1 MNRWCFAVFLASA
14 LGSSVASAHGSSLAV
29 FKVAEQ
35 EANTYSVL
43 WKVNQA
49 AASAK
54 LEDIRFASGCAIT
67 GEPEKYAL
75 EGTTRTMGVLGCAS
89 GPGLGEVVFPDNPP
103 GLHVMVEASFLGG
116 ERVTTLLRE
125 ERAAH
130 LTPAMEQSA
139 WSQALRYCVIGVEHI
154 LLGPDHLLF
163 VLGLLLLV
171 NSGRGLIAAI
181 TAFTVAHSVTLA
193 LAVLGLISLK
203 PAPMEACIAL
213 SIVMLAREVLTDS
226 ETFSKRFPWMVA
238 FGFGLLHGL
247 GFAGALSEIGLPQ
260 DILPLALVSFNV
272 GVELGQLLFVWGIW
286 QCGKMARQQGV
297 EWGRLFR
304 ICTAYGMGSVAV
316 YWVFDRMAWA
326 L

>member
-103 GLHVMVEASFLGG
+103 GLHVMVEYF
-116 ERVTTLLRE
+116 TLK
-125 ERAAH
+125 
-130 LTPAMEQSA
+130 
-139 WSQALRYCVIGVEHI
+139 IKEHK
-154 LLGPDHLLF
+154 LNKEC
-163 VLGLLLLV
+163 LV
-171 NSGRGLIAAI
+171 
-181 TAFTVAHSVTLA
+181 
-193 LAVLGLISLK
+193 
-203 PAPMEACIAL
+203 
-213 SIVMLAREVLTDS
+213 
-226 ETFSKRFPWMVA
+226 
-238 FGFGLLHGL
+238 
-247 GFAGALSEIGLPQ
+247 
-260 DILPLALVSFNV
+260 
-272 GVELGQLLFVWGIW
+272 
-286 QCGKMARQQGV
+286 
-297 EWGRLFR
+297 
-304 ICTAYGMGSVAV
+304 
-316 YWVFDRMAWA
+316 
-326 L
+326 